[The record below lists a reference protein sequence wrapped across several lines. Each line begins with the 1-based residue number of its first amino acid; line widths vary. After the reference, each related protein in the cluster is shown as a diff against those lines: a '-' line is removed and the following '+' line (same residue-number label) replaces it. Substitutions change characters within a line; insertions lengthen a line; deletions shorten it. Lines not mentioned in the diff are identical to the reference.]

1 MELSIES
8 QSIIAETSLPPKS
21 RKEDWEIEWEKCK
34 HLIDKAIDTQDS
46 YTISDV
52 EDKIRHGLFHLWSG
66 KKSAMVTGFAE
77 YPQFK
82 ALNLIFCGGDYSEL
96 EEMLPSIEHFARN
109 NGCKRLYGGGRKSW
123 LRKIKHLGFE
133 DAYLIKKDL

>member
-1 MELSIES
+1 MKST
-8 QSIIAETSLPPKS
+8 IAETSLPPKS

-52 EDKIRHGLFHLWSG
+52 EDKIRHGLFHLWPG
-66 KKSAMVTGFAE
+66 KRSAMVTEFVIF
-77 YPQFK
+77 PQNK
-82 ALNLIFCGGDYSEL
+82 AMNLLLCGGDYTEL
-96 EEMLPSIEHFARN
+96 EEMLPSLEAFARAAE
-109 NGCKRLYGGGRKSW
+109 CKRLYGGGRKGW

-133 DAYLIKKDL
+133 SEYLIKKEL